1 MRTIIRGPVID
12 GVPFI
17 DTNVSTDGTLE
28 LGRTGE
34 LQLIV
39 DTGFDG
45 GIALPMELITR
56 LALPIIGHCNFRL
69 ATGEEV
75 EFPMH
80 WAVVRLGGKT
90 YETEV
95 IPGDQLLGTGFLSR
109 ACTRLSIDFDGEE
122 VRLEG

>member
-1 MRTIIRGPVID
+1 MRTIVLGTVID

-17 DTNVSTDGTLE
+17 EANVSIDGALE
-28 LGRTGE
+28 LGKTGG
-34 LQLIV
+34 LQLII

-45 GIALPMELITR
+45 GIALPTELVAR
-56 LALPIIGHCNFRL
+56 LALPIVGHCTFRL

-80 WAVVRLGGKT
+80 WTVVRLGGKT

-109 ACTRLSIDFDGEE
+109 ACTRLSIDFDDGE